1 MPGRASPRE
10 GLASAC
16 GGGNNVKKRLMISG
30 LSVAAAC
37 FMGVSGLQ
45 ADPVNEE
52 LAIDGVPMITRAKAP
67 EGHPFDEVTSGWL
80 YREAETRAAQ
90 ADSIQNPGMLAVEEG
105 AVIWETVEGTAGK
118 SCASCH
124 GDAAES
130 MKGVGASFPKWD
142 AASNKPINVELQI
155 NKCRT
160 EQMGAEPY
168 AFDKGGQVELTSFIK
183 YQSLGM
189 PVSVD
194 LTQGEMQ
201 KWWDM
206 GKEVYYTRTGQLNL
220 SCASCHEANAGKMI
234 RADHLSQGQVNGFP
248 TYRLKSGLTSLH
260 NRFRGCIRDTRA
272 EMPKAFSDELMA
284 LETYVTWR
292 GTGLS
297 VETPSV
303 RH

>member
-1 MPGRASPRE
+1 M
-10 GLASAC
+10 
-16 GGGNNVKKRLMISG
+16 KRLLIAG
-30 LSVAAAC
+30 VVLAATFA
-37 FMGVSGLQ
+37 GAGPVL
-45 ADPVNEE
+45 ADPVDDTLE
-52 LAIDGVPMITRAKAP
+52 IDGTPIITRTAAP
-67 EGHPFDEVTSGWL
+67 EGHPFDELYSGWL
-80 YREAETRAAQ
+80 FRESETRDLSR
-90 ADSIQNPGMLAVEEG
+90 DSFENPGMIAVEDGE
-105 AVIWETVEGTAGK
+105 VLWNKVEGTAGK

-142 AASNKPINVELQI
+142 ADSNKPINVELQI

-160 EQMGAEPY
+160 EQMGAEALP
-168 AFDKGGQVELTSFIK
+168 FNKGGQQELTAYIK
-183 YQSLGM
+183 HQSLGM
-189 PVSVD
+189 PVKLD
-194 LTQGEMQ
+194 LTQGDMQ
-201 KWWDM
+201 SWWEK

-220 SCASCHEANAGKMI
+220 ACASCHEVAMGKMI

-260 NRFRGCIRDTRA
+260 QRFRGCIRDTRA
-272 EMPKAFSDELMA
+272 EQPKAFSDELMA

-303 RH
+303 RQ